1 MDKRVDF
8 TVAITGT
15 LVLIEP
21 QSPEAMRWMEAN
33 VEAGAYWWKGCIVA
47 ELRMAGPI
55 VEAMVAAGLQ
65 EGEEHG

>member
-1 MDKRVDF
+1 MSKPVDF
-8 TVAITGT
+8 TVTATGSLAMIRPRT
-15 LVLIEP
+15 P
-21 QSPEAMRWMEAN
+21 AAMRWIEDN